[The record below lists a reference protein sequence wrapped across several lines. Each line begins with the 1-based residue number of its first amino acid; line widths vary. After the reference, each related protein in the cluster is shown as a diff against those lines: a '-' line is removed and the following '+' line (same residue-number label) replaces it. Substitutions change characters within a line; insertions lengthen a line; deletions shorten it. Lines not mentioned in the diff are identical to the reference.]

1 MIVHVDHV
9 YGQAWKM
16 RFRFLTRLQL
26 ICYDTQFD
34 KMAVFVQGFS
44 YPWLIYLVF
53 ISSWNT
59 YCSNITL
66 SLCCS
71 SLYPMSVAAL
81 RNILRSR
88 KKLLTC
94 FTEKKGNNTSEEKK
108 VIAGRWW
115 GYGGEAVCLRSSCS
129 TEIESRAPCLGAH
142 SLLWRFFFWEDA
154 FFSFFERTLLCRL
167 VKIRAHGSFSEN
179 ADMENIN
186 RFFLVLCMNTWQGLI
201 LQITS
206 AIRAAEGN

>member
-1 MIVHVDHV
+1 
-9 YGQAWKM
+9 
-16 RFRFLTRLQL
+16 
-26 ICYDTQFD
+26 
-34 KMAVFVQGFS
+34 MAVFVNGFS

-53 ISSWNT
+53 ISSRNT

-94 FTEKKGNNTSEEKK
+94 FTEKKRTTSVRREKSDSS
-108 VIAGRWW
+108 RPMELWW
-115 GYGGEAVCLRSSCS
+115 GGRLRSSCS

-142 SLLWRFFFWEDA
+142 SLLWRFFFFEMTL
-154 FFSFFERTLLCRL
+154 FFHFLR
-167 VKIRAHGSFSEN
+167 GPFSV
-179 ADMENIN
+179 D
-186 RFFLVLCMNTWQGLI
+186 W
-201 LQITS
+201 
-206 AIRAAEGN
+206 